1 LETYL
6 YDTILYDSEIEE
18 NNIIEN
24 ISSVEV
30 YGKIPKRTL
39 QIPFID
45 GSTYSPDFMY
55 VVRDK
60 NGQPTINLVVESK
73 GVKKTQEIRE
83 IEDDKIDAA
92 TKLFDKIKINETQ
105 DKYGTD
111 TSLEEFKEVLKDKQ
125 IKVHYVRQTNNE
137 NILDIIND
145 LIQRN

>member
-1 LETYL
+1 SAYLGVKERKGTPLETYL

-111 TSLEEFKEVLKDKQ
+111 TSLEEF
-125 IKVHYVRQTNNE
+125 
-137 NILDIIND
+137 
-145 LIQRN
+145 

>member
-1 LETYL
+1 ERKGTPLETYL

-18 NNIIEN
+18 KNIIEN

-60 NGQPTINLVVESK
+60 HGKPTINLVVESK

-92 TKLFDKIKINETQ
+92 TQLFDKTIINEAE
-105 DKYGTD
+105 DAYDNK
-111 TSLEEFKEVLKDKQ
+111 TSSDEFQETLKHK
-125 IKVHYVRQTNNE
+125 K
-137 NILDIIND
+137 
-145 LIQRN
+145 

>member
-1 LETYL
+1 
-6 YDTILYDSEIEE
+6 
-18 NNIIEN
+18 
-24 ISSVEV
+24 
-30 YGKIPKRTL
+30 
-39 QIPFID
+39 
-45 GSTYSPDFMY
+45 SPDFMY